1 MIFTKRALQRRIEE
15 LEAAV
20 EGSGEYARKLR
31 DEIMELKSQN
41 WTLENRLKEKGES
54 IVRLNERL
62 RVEAAEGDEARRR
75 YFDAAELARQ
85 ILAIGEKAGLV

>member
-1 MIFTKRALQRRIEE
+1 MIFTKRALRRRIEE
-15 LEAAV
+15 LEADL
-20 EGSGEYARKLR
+20 EDRGEYAQKLR

-41 WTLENRLKEKGES
+41 WTLETRLKEKGDE

-85 ILAIGEKAGLV
+85 ILAIGEKAGLL